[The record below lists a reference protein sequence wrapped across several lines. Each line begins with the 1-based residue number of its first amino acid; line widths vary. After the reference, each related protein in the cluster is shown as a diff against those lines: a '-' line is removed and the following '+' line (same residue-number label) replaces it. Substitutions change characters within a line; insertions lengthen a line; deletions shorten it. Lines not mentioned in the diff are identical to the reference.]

1 MNGDVGGGSEGICV
15 AFRVQQ
21 SSSLELKK
29 GGVLE
34 GAREVFG
41 SWLQEGH
48 LGGRDLLLDR
58 DRTLAEDASGR
69 LMG

>member
-1 MNGDVGGGSEGICV
+1 MG
-15 AFRVQQ
+15 FRVQQ

-34 GAREVFG
+34 GARQVFG
-41 SWLQEGH
+41 SWLQQGH

-58 DRTLAEDASGR
+58 DRDRTLAEDVSGR